1 MWPVRELPAG
11 PTWRRHGMRCHVRLP
26 ALALTGILLV
36 AACSSATPQTAPAA
50 SAPAASQSAASA
62 PAASAPA
69 ASAPAAS
76 EPAASEPAAAAPTPE
91 PAKACAQSA
100 DPNAMQMWERS
111 GGNKGMVDILVCAW
125 NAANTSKPINLSYI
139 VHTDMVAKIAQGV
152 ATGDVPDL
160 MGMDLIYAPQF
171 ENANQLVDITDQ
183 TKDWPEIQDVSPGH
197 KTVATFNN
205 RLFGVPL
212 YADVSALFYNKDLFT
227 KAGLDPNKPPTSL
240 AEIRSYADKITA
252 LGNGVTGYYLPG
264 NCAGCNIFTV
274 GPLMWA
280 SGATIEANKCG
291 DEPLVGDGV
300 KQVDQWARDMVAAK
314 NVPDSA
320 QAETGATFAE
330 QFGSGKIG
338 MMGTGNFN
346 IVLARDQMK
355 GHPFQFGISLLPG
368 MDAGKTA
375 SFIGGDLV
383 VIPKG
388 SKRVDDSLAFM
399 HYLLQ
404 DTQQVELYA
413 KALNL
418 TTHTDPKPLDI
429 QYSKAEPLIADVAK
443 ALTVGRTPYSL
454 TFFEQIND
462 PAGPWLQMLQR
473 AYYTGDDLDTVINDT
488 KDKMKIISCK
498 S

>member
-1 MWPVRELPAG
+1 
-11 PTWRRHGMRCHVRLP
+11 MRTHLKLP
-26 ALALTGILLV
+26 ALAIVAVLFV
-36 AACSSATPQTAPAA
+36 AACSSSTASSAPSSGGSAAPASVAPA
-50 SAPAASQSAASA
+50 SAAASA

-69 ASAPAAS
+69 ASAS
-76 EPAASEPAAAAPTPE
+76 AAAVAPTPE
-91 PAKACAQSA
+91 PAKACAQSKDA
-100 DPNAMQMWERS
+100 NAMQMWERS

-125 NAANTSKPINLSYI
+125 NAANPTKPINLSYI
-139 VHTDMVAKIAQGV
+139 VHTEMVAKIAQGV
-152 ATGDVPDL
+152 ASGDVPDL

-171 ENANQLVDITDQ
+171 ENAGQLVDITDQ
-183 TKDWPEIQDVSPGH
+183 TKDWAEIKDVSPGH
-197 KTVATFNN
+197 KTVATFKD
-205 RLFGVPL
+205 RLYGVPL

-227 KAGLDPNKPPTSL
+227 KAGLDPTKPPTSL

-252 LGNGVTGYYLPG
+252 LGGGVTGYYLPG

-280 SGATIEANKCG
+280 SGATIEAKKCG

-300 KQVDQWARDMVAAK
+300 KQVDQWARDMVEAK

-320 QAETGATFAE
+320 RAETGATFAE
-330 QFGSGKIG
+330 QFGTGKIG

-399 HYLLQ
+399 HYLLN
-404 DTQQVELYA
+404 DTNQVELYA

-418 TTHTDPKPLDI
+418 ATRTDPKLTDN
-429 QYSKAEPLIADVAK
+429 QYYKAEPLIADVAK
-443 ALTVGRTPYSL
+443 ALAVGRTPYSL

-462 PAGPWLQMLQR
+462 PAGPWLQMLQK
-473 AYYTGDDLDTVINDT
+473 AYYTTDDLDKVIADGKT
-488 KDKMKIISCK
+488 AMKAISCK
-498 S
+498 

>member
-1 MWPVRELPAG
+1 M
-11 PTWRRHGMRCHVRLP
+11 PT
-26 ALALTGILLV
+26 LAFVAILV
-36 AACSSATPQTAPAA
+36 IGACSSGTATTAPSAAAPSSAAPAA
-50 SAPAASQSAASA
+50 SSSAAASA
-62 PAASAPA
+62 EASASAP
-69 ASAPAAS
+69 
-76 EPAASEPAAAAPTPE
+76 AAAPTPE
-91 PAKACAQSA
+91 PAADCAQSA

-111 GGNKGMVDILVCAW
+111 GGNKGMVDILACAW
-125 NAANTSKPINLSYI
+125 NAANPTKPINLSYI
-139 VHTDMVAKIAQGV
+139 VHTDMVAKIAQGI
-152 ATGDVPDL
+152 ASGDVPDL

-171 ENANQLVDITDQ
+171 ENADQLVDITDQ
-183 TKDWPEIQDVSPGH
+183 TKDWPELADVSPGH

-212 YADVSALFYNKDLFT
+212 YADVSALFYNKDLFK

-252 LGNGVTGYYLPG
+252 LGGDTKGYYLPG

-280 SGATIEANKCG
+280 SGATIEAGKCG

-314 NVPDSA
+314 NVPDGA
-320 QAETGATFAE
+320 RAETGATFAE
-330 QFGSGKIG
+330 QFGSGKLG

-355 GHPFQFGISLLPG
+355 DHPFEFGISLLPG
-368 MDAGKTA
+368 TEAGKYA

-399 HYLLQ
+399 HYLLN
-404 DTQQVELYA
+404 DAQQVELYA

-418 TTHTDPKPLDI
+418 TTRTDPKLLDN
-429 QYSKAEPLIADVAK
+429 QYYKAEPLIADVAK
-443 ALTVGRTPYSL
+443 ALAVGKTPYSL

-462 PAGPWLQMLQR
+462 PAGPWLQQLQR
-473 AYYTGDDLDTVINDT
+473 AYYTTDSIDTIIADAKT
-488 KDKMKIISCK
+488 AMKTISCK
-498 S
+498 